1 MQKRSN
7 SVAIGDVSISA
18 DHHIL
23 PARRNH
29 PCFWDSDKV
38 NKYEMVE
45 CTKCKKQIPF
55 DNNAIT
61 VNNKVVGYF
70 CWKCS
75 KSILGD
81 INGKE

>member
-38 NKYEMVE
+38 NKCQLPSIEM
-45 CTKCKKQIPF
+45 
-55 DNNAIT
+55 D
-61 VNNKVVGYF
+61 GLLD
-70 CWKCS
+70 
-75 KSILGD
+75 SI
-81 INGKE
+81 EEQ